1 MPEPKRNPVFRIVAS
16 ALAVLKRSGR
26 PGAASRPDTRVWT
39 AQLLKQLEWRR
50 FEELCAAYL
59 ELAGYST
66 RIVQSATHVGVD
78 LHLCKAGADSASIL
92 AQCKAWNAYRV
103 GIEPVRKLRAAMAAA
118 KIGEGLLLTSGR
130 FTQEAVAHA
139 GKQNIQLVDGAAL
152 LARFAALPPEQ
163 ALELLVF
170 ATQGDYMTPTCP
182 ACSLKMVERKSTGQG
197 RTYWGCRNYPRCKHT
212 VAALMT
218 P

>member
-26 PGAASRPDTRVWT
+26 SAAASKPDTRVWT
-39 AQLLKQLEWRR
+39 AQILKQLEWRR

-66 RIVQSATHVGVD
+66 RIVQSATHTGVD
-78 LHLCKAGADSASIL
+78 LHLCKPGEDSASIL
-92 AQCKAWNAYRV
+92 AHCRAWNAYRV
-103 GIEPVRKLRAAMAAA
+103 GVESVRKLREAMTSARL
-118 KIGEGLLLTSGR
+118 GEGLLLTSGR

-139 GKQNIQLVDGAAL
+139 GKQNIRLVDGAAL
-152 LARFAALPPEQ
+152 LAKFAALSPEQ

-182 ACSLKMVERKSTGQG
+182 VCSVKMVARKSTGQG
-197 RTYWGCRNYPRCKHT
+197 RKYWGCRNYPRCKHT
-212 VAALMT
+212 FAADA
-218 P
+218 